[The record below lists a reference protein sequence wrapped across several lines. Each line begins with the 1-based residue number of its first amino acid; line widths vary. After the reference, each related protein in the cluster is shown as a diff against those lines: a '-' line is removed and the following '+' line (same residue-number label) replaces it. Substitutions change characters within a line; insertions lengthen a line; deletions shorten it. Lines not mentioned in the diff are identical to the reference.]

1 MRAYN
6 VFRCKR
12 ADSVYCAV
20 PEDCAVPRFLSTKT
34 WTFSGKI
41 DAPGARPVGFDEAAA
56 GASVRFNGFYLFHV
70 FAPL

>member
-12 ADSVYCAV
+12 ADCVY
-20 PEDCAVPRFLSTKT
+20 CAVPRFLSTRT